1 MNIFLLIIALGFYFV
16 STLIVE
22 TIKYILKTE
31 TNKIYKYIGT
41 IFAIIK
47 FLSLIF
53 IGFYLN
59 AITLT
64 FVLIMF
70 SSKIISSERYLIENT
85 SKWLIKFINKPTE
98 IKDRRV

>member
-31 TNKIYKYIGT
+31 
-41 IFAIIK
+41 
-47 FLSLIF
+47 
-53 IGFYLN
+53 
-59 AITLT
+59 
-64 FVLIMF
+64 
-70 SSKIISSERYLIENT
+70 
-85 SKWLIKFINKPTE
+85 